1 MPVTKSAKK
10 ALRQEHKLRA
20 HNLNYK
26 RRLKLVIKQVRT
38 LADEKKTAEAKTA
51 LSAAFR
57 LLDKAAKSKVIK
69 RGTADR
75 LKSRLSQAV
84 TRS

>member
-20 HNLNYK
+20 RNLNYK
-26 RRLKLVIKQVRT
+26 RRLKLVIKQVRA
-38 LADEKKTAEAKTA
+38 LVGEKKTAEAKTA